1 MMVHFMEKLNLDELY
16 ISGLV
21 PLKVFCFQ
29 LDLLLRIH
37 LPELY
42 AYFVQYIY
50 SYISIEFAWNRR

>member
-1 MMVHFMEKLNLDELY
+1 MEKLNLDELY